1 MILTGAVLYAH
12 YAPKQYMATARILVT
27 PQKISEAFVRSTA
40 ASGIE
45 SRISSISLEIMS
57 LTHLENIISEF
68 KLYDEE
74 ARSLNREE
82 IVELMKENMW
92 IQIPRSE
99 KNILTISYAGKDPTV
114 VAGVTNRLASILIE
128 ENLKFREEEV
138 QGTSEFLSDELK
150 STKAKLEGQEKAIN
164 EFKQQ
169 YMGELPE
176 QRDANFRVLEQLQ
189 TLHEKLEDR
198 METAEE
204 RKGMIRNQLSELE
217 TLLTS
222 GDGKPD
228 KSLLSVRKKS
238 SEETRLDQL
247 RDHLDDL
254 RIKYTEKHPDIAV
267 VKKKIAELEE
277 KVEKS
282 AEEKVQQIAEEKVE
296 KSADKKNAEPGDF
309 KLNPRYREVNAQL
322 TATEREIK
330 KLKEEEERLRVQMAR
345 YQKRID
351 GTFGLEGSLAAL
363 TRDYQNTNELYQSLL
378 RKKQE
383 ARQAENLEQRHKG
396 EQFKVIDPA
405 RPPEKPF
412 KPNVQKILLMGLF
425 LGLGFGFGLAFM
437 REQMDRSFR
446 DAEDLETTL
455 GFKVLANIPK
465 IEGKAA

>member
-1 MILTGAVLYAH
+1 
-12 YAPKQYMATARILVT
+12 
-27 PQKISEAFVRSTA
+27 
-40 ASGIE
+40 
-45 SRISSISLEIMS
+45 
-57 LTHLENIISEF
+57 
-68 KLYDEE
+68 
-74 ARSLNREE
+74 
-82 IVELMKENMW
+82 MW
-92 IQIPRSE
+92 IQIPKSE

-189 TLHEKLEDR
+189 MLYEKLEDR

-238 SEETRLDQL
+238 PEETRLDQL

-282 AEEKVQQIAEEKVE
+282 ADQKEEQIAEEKVE
-296 KSADKKNAEPGDF
+296 KSADKKNEEPGDF

-351 GTFGLEGSLAAL
+351 GTFGLEVSLAAL
-363 TRDYQNTNELYQSLL
+363 TRDYQNTRELYQSLL
-378 RKKQE
+378 RKNQE
-383 ARQAENLEQRHKG
+383 ARQAENLEQRQKG
-396 EQFKVIDPA
+396 EQFKLIDPA
-405 RPPEKPF
+405 RQPEKPF